1 MPVWKQI
8 LMVAALLALAL
19 PLGARFLPATHPL
32 LESAGLIQP
41 LRAAGLVPPPAEAA
55 ARPVGGPG
63 GPGGGG
69 AAVRVIA
76 DEPQRAVLRDLVTAI
91 GSARGAQ
98 AVALTPALSGRI
110 TAIRVAPGDRVEAG
124 SVIAELDSATAR
136 LAVERAALMLADAQ
150 ATVARLDRLAAS
162 GAASDLQRQ
171 DAALALRTAELGL
184 RSAEHDLSQH
194 SITAPVA
201 GHVGLMAVQPGD
213 QVGTATEITR
223 IEDRSS
229 LIVDF
234 RVPER
239 VAALIRPG
247 DAVQAQ
253 PLADPGRMLAG
264 RITAIDNRV
273 DEASRSLRVQAAIAN
288 ADDSLRSGMAF
299 RIALEFTGATHPAVD
314 PLAIQWGSDGA
325 FVWIVRDGRAARLPI
340 RILQRN
346 AADVLVE
353 AALEPGDLVVT
364 EGVQALRPGAAVEV
378 VSAPA
383 KS

>member
-1 MPVWKQI
+1 MSFWKQ
-8 LMVAALLALAL
+8 LAMVIALLALAL
-19 PLGARFLPATHPL
+19 PVGARFFPGSHPWLASLGL
-32 LESAGLIQP
+32 LEP
-41 LRAAGLVPPPAEAA
+41 MRAAGLVPAPAEGDAE
-55 ARPVGGPG
+55 GGPRR
-63 GPGGGG
+63 GGGG
-69 AAVRVIA
+69 AVRVIA
-76 DEPQRAVLRDLVTAI
+76 AEPQRAVLRDVVTAI

-98 AVALTPALSGRI
+98 SVALTPAIAGRI
-110 TAIRVAPGDRVEAG
+110 VAIRVAAGDLVPQGA
-124 SVIAELDSATAR
+124 VIAELDSETAR
-136 LAVERAALMLADAQ
+136 LAMERAELVLADAQ

-194 SITAPVA
+194 QITAPV
-201 GHVGLMAVQPGD
+201 GGVVGLMSAQVGD
-213 QVGTATEITR
+213 QVGPTTEVTR

-247 DAVQAQ
+247 DAVDAR
-253 PLADPGRMLAG
+253 PLSDPGRSLTG
-264 RITAIDNRV
+264 RISAIDNRV

-288 ADDSLRSGMAF
+288 TDDSLRSGMAF
-299 RIALEFTGATHPAVD
+299 RIALEFTGATHPSVD
-314 PLAIQWGSDGA
+314 PLAIQWGSEGA
-325 FVWIVRDGRAARLPI
+325 FVWIVRDGKATRLPI

-353 AALEPGDLVVT
+353 ADLRPGDMVVT
-364 EGVQALRPGAAVEV
+364 EGVQALRPGAEVEV
-378 VSAPA
+378 VSANP